1 MNLFLLRFRR
11 SNSSGSSV
19 NSPGALPTSSS
30 TAAVAAAA
38 MANPYSMG
46 PLSYHSPSVQSYC
59 SPADNLSLAGHYTD
73 MRSSAAAGW
82 YGTTTNDPRFASK
95 RIILGF
101 PSTSFLWEIKSGNG
115 KWKRRW
121 RRKSANNGDEPLDK
135 QWILRIFP
143 KFAGFFVS
151 AIYFR

>member
-1 MNLFLLRFRR
+1 MSCYFYLQGNDSQINQSNLLIELTAYLDYNLQSPTLPFQFS

-19 NSPGALPTSSS
+19 NSPVGPSPVTSS
-30 TAAVAAAA
+30 AAA

-73 MRSSAAAGW
+73 MRSSAAAAGW

-95 RIILGF
+95 L
-101 PSTSFLWEIKSGNG
+101 
-115 KWKRRW
+115 KRLETD
-121 RRKSANNGDEPLDK
+121 RKEVKCTNKE
-135 QWILRIFP
+135 
-143 KFAGFFVS
+143 
-151 AIYFR
+151 